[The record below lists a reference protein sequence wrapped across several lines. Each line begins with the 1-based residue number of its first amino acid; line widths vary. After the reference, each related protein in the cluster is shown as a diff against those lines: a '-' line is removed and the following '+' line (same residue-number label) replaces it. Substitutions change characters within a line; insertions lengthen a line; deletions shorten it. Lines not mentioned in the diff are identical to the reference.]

1 MELITMQ
8 STENCKKEGWRKATE
23 NPWELGCHFKN
34 GYICANFILEH
45 YFTFSSVTNSF
56 HMEIH
61 RKTPQEGIAYL
72 WFPCFKALHEEKEK
86 KIIYQKL
93 FSFLPKRFLQCE
105 PLVLLLFVLITL
117 TEPLGVT
124 RFYLQHTLG
133 VIKISGR
140 LRCTLSSPA
149 GLCRS

>member
-1 MELITMQ
+1 M
-8 STENCKKEGWRKATE
+8 KKRK
-23 NPWELGCHFKN
+23 
-34 GYICANFILEH
+34 
-45 YFTFSSVTNSF
+45 
-56 HMEIH
+56 
-61 RKTPQEGIAYL
+61 
-72 WFPCFKALHEEKEK
+72 K

-140 LRCTLSSPA
+140 LRCTLSSSA